1 MVVPR
6 YMLKKASP
14 EAKELMR
21 SAFPSGKIKED
32 RVVGKLEI
40 EIDKMTRV
48 QTALENHLATKVC
61 PE

>member
-21 SAFPSGKIKED
+21 SAFPSGKIKEK
-32 RVVGKLEI
+32 RVVGKLEV
-40 EIDKMTRV
+40 EIDKMIRV
-48 QTALENHLATKVC
+48 ETVLENHFASKVC
-61 PE
+61 